1 MANAPQ
7 RFLEKIREAKE
18 KKLKKLDLSNDW
30 RNDEE
35 KLTKIPAQVFELEWL
50 EVLNLSGNKLT
61 KLPEAIA
68 TTKLPV
74 I

>member
-1 MANAPQ
+1 MEWNS
-7 RFLEKIREAKE
+7 EKIREAKE
-18 KKLKKLDLSNDW
+18 KKLKKLDLSND
-30 RNDEE
+30 DKE

-68 TTKLPV
+68 SMSLSV